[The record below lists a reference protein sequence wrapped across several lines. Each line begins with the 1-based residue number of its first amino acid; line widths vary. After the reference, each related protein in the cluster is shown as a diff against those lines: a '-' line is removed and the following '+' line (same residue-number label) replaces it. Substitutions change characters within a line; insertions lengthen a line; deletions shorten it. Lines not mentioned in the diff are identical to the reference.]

1 MRRKDRALEREAALR
16 ILDQTEWMT
25 LSMTQPDGTPYA
37 VPVNMTRAGEWLY
50 FHCAREGKKI
60 DCLRACPQVCVTA
73 VGHARVIPE
82 QYTTEYESAVVF
94 GTAEEVLEEEVP
106 SRAGGGVPGTEPGL
120 FFTDRP
126 VPDPYSGD
134 LGEGLESARQART
147 VRKRERPLPRWSRGQ
162 KKRKKMLDKCGRGG
176 YNILR

>member
-94 GTAEEVLEEEVP
+94 GTAEEVLEEAARWEGLRVFSQKFRP
-106 SRAGGGVPGTEPGL
+106 EPEEEFRAQTNGSRAE
-120 FFTDRP
+120 
-126 VPDPYSGD
+126 
-134 LGEGLESARQART
+134 
-147 VRKRERPLPRWSRGQ
+147 K
-162 KKRKKMLDKCGRGG
+162 
-176 YNILR
+176 

>member
-94 GTAEEVLEEEVP
+94 GTAEEVLEEAA
-106 SRAGGGVPGTEPGL
+106 RW
-120 FFTDRP
+120 
-126 VPDPYSGD
+126 
-134 LGEGLESARQART
+134 EGLRVFSQKFRPEPEEEFRAQNRGCFSQTALSRRNPAWLSGSVKQNFIPLLHIGT
-147 VRKRERPLPRWSRGQ
+147 VCA
-162 KKRKKMLDKCGRGG
+162 KMGFTACVLD
-176 YNILR
+176 